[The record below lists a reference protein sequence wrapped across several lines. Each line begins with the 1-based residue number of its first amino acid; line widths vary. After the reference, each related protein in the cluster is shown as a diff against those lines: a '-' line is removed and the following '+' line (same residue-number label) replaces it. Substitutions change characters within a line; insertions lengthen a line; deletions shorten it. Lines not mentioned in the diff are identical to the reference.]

1 MRCKF
6 PFSIPFF
13 YLKNL
18 RTKLPISFGNKIK
31 AQKMPVTMKSKAI
44 QFLRTFTFFS
54 PTI

>member
-1 MRCKF
+1 MKCKF
-6 PFSIPFF
+6 PFNIPFF

-31 AQKMPVTMKSKAI
+31 AQKVPVTTKSKAI
-44 QFLRTFTFFS
+44 QVLRTFILFS